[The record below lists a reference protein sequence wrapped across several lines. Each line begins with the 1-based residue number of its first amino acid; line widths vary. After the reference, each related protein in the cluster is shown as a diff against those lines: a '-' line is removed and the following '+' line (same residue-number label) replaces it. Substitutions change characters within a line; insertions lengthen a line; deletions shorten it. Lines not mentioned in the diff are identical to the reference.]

1 MRKILVIFK
10 WIAAII
16 LLVVLLVFTDY
27 RQSVEEISLQHIT
40 IKESTQNFVSKRNVL
55 HYLQDK
61 FMHPDSIS
69 TVNFNAEDLENL
81 LEKHPAVKQ
90 VEVFLNQKGDIQIL
104 IEQNKALIRIKSN
117 TEDYYLDEFGER
129 MELSDE
135 FTPAL
140 MVATGDITIK
150 DHSNIYDF
158 VNEINKSDFWNAQI
172 TQIHFDNDDLFL
184 IPRVGSQKINIG
196 SFDNLVEKLENLYQF
211 YIVSM
216 PVKGW
221 QAYSDINLKFKNQI
235 VCTKNKK

>member
-40 IKESTQNFVSKRNVL
+40 IKESAQNFVSKRNVL
-55 HYLQDK
+55 DYLQDK

-81 LEKHPAVKQ
+81 LEKHPGVKQ

-150 DHSNIYDF
+150 DHSDIYDF

-172 TQIHFDNDDLFL
+172 TQIHFHKNDIYL
-184 IPRVGSQKINIG
+184 IPRVGTQRISIG
-196 SFDNLVEKLENLYQF
+196 NLQNTKEKLENLYHF
-211 YIVSM
+211 YKIAM
-216 PVKGW
+216 PLKGW
-221 QAYSDINLKFKNQI
+221 QAYSDINLKFNNQI
-235 VCTKNKK
+235 VCTRR